1 MFFSEEF
8 AKAGK
13 VLRDEAFNKEW
24 TKLIEALRKLAT
36 DDGPSDSS
44 ADALNDL
51 RKRVLE
57 GPSNGLLKG
66 NKKLSDEA
74 EGILYAT
81 GDYDLSKP
89 TVTTGLNGTSRDKA
103 ATLKLLRHLYFLRKR
118 GSHKVWI
125 CSLPDTLKGWPSA
138 QLSGAD
144 ISRLRACLIDT
155 SQRFSE
161 EDKKHL
167 SNATQEAMKW
177 VHKAMITL
185 IAAAKASDGKA
196 SKSGVAAR
204 AIVKRWFDDGAVT
217 DKELD
222 AFIGEMSA
230 GFKKIAAKLN
240 AGQLVLTDHPEY
252 RGDKLENSEAFVWPL
267 AHREKLEVV
276 YVEKAFFGNNN
287 VLKGLNNWARIL
299 VHELTH
305 LDVGTQDKGYAW
317 EGIKPGG
324 GFPFSD
330 AKVNAESWAFFCAD
344 AAGALSDSDRA
355 AALQ

>member
-1 MFFSEEF
+1 VFFSEEF

-13 VLRDEAFNKEW
+13 VLRDETFTKDW
-24 TKLIEALRKLAT
+24 TKLVETLRKLAT
-36 DDGPSDSS
+36 DSGPSDSG
-44 ADALNDL
+44 ADALTDL

-57 GPSNGLLKG
+57 GPGNGILKG
-66 NKKLSDEA
+66 NKKVSDEA

-81 GDYDLSKP
+81 GDYDPSKP
-89 TVTTGLNGTSRDKA
+89 TVVSGVNGATRDKA

-125 CSLPDTLKGWPSA
+125 CSLPDGLKGWPST
-138 QLSGAD
+138 QLAGAD
-144 ISRLRACLIDT
+144 ISKLKACLIDT
-155 SQRFSE
+155 SQRFSD

-185 IAAAKASDGKA
+185 TTAAKASGGKT
-196 SKSGVAAR
+196 SKSGTAAR

-217 DKELD
+217 AKQLD

-230 GFKKIAAKLN
+230 GFKKIATKLN
-240 AGQLVLTDHPEY
+240 GGQLVLTDHPEY
-252 RGDKLENSEAFVWPL
+252 RGDKLENSEAFVWQL
-267 AHREKLEVV
+267 AYREKLEVV
-276 YVEKAFFGNNN
+276 YIEKAFFGSNN

-305 LDVGTQDKGYAW
+305 LDVGTQDKAYAW

-324 GFPFSD
+324 GFPFAD

-344 AAGALSDSDRA
+344 AAGALSESDRGT
-355 AALQ
+355 ALQ